1 MIVLRP
7 ATADDAP
14 DLARI
19 MGDWIDQ
26 TPWRPRLHSRDGDLR
41 HLARVIGEMQ
51 VTVAH
56 EGEAPLGFL
65 ALEGDEVDKLY
76 VDGPARGRGLGK
88 LLLDHA
94 KGQVARLGLW
104 TFQANTGARRFYARE
119 GFCEVRLT
127 DGAGNEEKLPDAWL
141 AWERTEA

>member
-1 MIVLRP
+1 
-7 ATADDAP
+7 
-14 DLARI
+14 
-19 MGDWIDQ
+19 
-26 TPWRPRLHSRDGDLR
+26 
-41 HLARVIGEMQ
+41 MQ